1 MKYITKHKRITN
13 YFYYYFYS
21 AESIDPTR
29 DIETLPEDVQIATM
43 PRPKALVT
51 GRPNPNAANLHID
64 NLSNADTEDEPQM
77 GTVVFNN
84 KPLASTS
91 FEQLLALN
99 DDINFADE
107 DENEL
112 SPTCGRELPNSY
124 DYHLHLNNYLPTY
137 NMSEN
142 SETDEQTPMLDR

>member
-1 MKYITKHKRITN
+1 MV
-13 YFYYYFYS
+13 FLVS
-21 AESIDPTR
+21 SIDPTR
-29 DIETLPEDVQIATM
+29 DIETLPEDVRIDTM
-43 PRPKALVT
+43 PRKMPTSGQFLVT
-51 GRPNPNAANLHID
+51 SGPTQD
-64 NLSNADTEDEPQM
+64 NLSNADTEDEPQL
-77 GTVVFNN
+77 GTVVFK
-84 KPLASTS
+84 KPVSTS

-107 DENEL
+107 DDE

-142 SETDEQTPMLDR
+142 SETDEQTPMLDRYVLKIINKVF